1 MILTIWRH
9 GEAGSAA
16 TDRLRELTD
25 RGTEDVGFGCHQFH
39 SMCEERGIPQPEL
52 LLYSEWVRTTQ
63 TAEII
68 GLAFNHAPRKRCK
81 ALIPG
86 RRPEDVELDLI
97 SRLQQEPALQ
107 HVLLVS
113 HQPLV
118 SALVEHLLGD
128 YSQVP
133 PLMPGALATLEME
146 VPAAGCATLRF
157 SAHPPNF
164 EAQF

>member
-25 RGTEDVGFGCHQFH
+25 RGTEDVGFGCHHFH
-39 SMCEERGIPQPEL
+39 QECEAKGIPHPEL

-68 GLAFNHAPRKRCK
+68 GLAFNHAMREQCP

-86 RRPEDVELDLI
+86 RRPADVERALT
-97 SRLQQEPALQ
+97 SRLQEGPQLE

-118 SALVEHLLGD
+118 SALVDYLVGD
-128 YSQVP
+128 YGSVP
-133 PLMPGALATLEME
+133 PLIPGGLATLEMD
-146 VPAAGCATLRF
+146 VPAAGCASLRF
-157 SAHPPNF
+157 CAQPPNY
-164 EAQF
+164 EAHL